1 MSLTR
6 RHLITAASVLALPGA
21 AWARGIEDLLGEF
34 GTAADPL
41 VIFERD
47 GQLMVMGQGLTP
59 VGLQTL
65 KGRQFRAGPA
75 GPTLSLGRNAVRL
88 GETLL
93 PRHDFGAEV
102 QETIHRAV
110 RANPEALRA
119 AALAAT
125 PPVEPTPHRP
135 SDLVEIV
142 ALDPSIRLDIRYA
155 GSNNFM
161 GIPIYERAAAWL
173 QRPAAEALVR
183 VQAALKPQGY
193 GLLIHDAYRPWFA
206 TWMFWEATPET
217 SHEFVADPAKGS
229 RHNRGC
235 AVDLT
240 LVDLAT
246 GKAVTMP
253 SRYDEM
259 SPRAYGTYLGG
270 TTRQRALRD
279 LLGRHMTAEGFEVLP
294 EEWWHFDYRDWAQYG
309 IGQSTFTQLAE
320 TR

>member
-1 MSLTR
+1 MTLSR
-6 RHLITAASVLALPGA
+6 RHLLLATPALALPA
-21 AWARGIEDLLGEF
+21 TAWARSPDALLGEF

-41 VIFERD
+41 VIFERA
-47 GQLMVMGQGLTP
+47 GQLMVMGQGLSPTVLIP
-59 VGLQTL
+59 MR
-65 KGRQFRAGPA
+65 GRQYRAGA
-75 GPTLSLGRNAVRL
+75 QGPVLTLGRHAVRL

-93 PRHDFGAEV
+93 QRHDFGAEV
-102 QETIHRAV
+102 EATIHRAV

-125 PPVEPTPHRP
+125 APLEATPRRA

-142 ALDPSIRLDIRYA
+142 ALDPTIRLDIRYA

-173 QRPAAEALVR
+173 QRPAAEAVVR

-246 GKAVTMP
+246 GKPVTMP
-253 SRYDEM
+253 GRYDEI
-259 SPRAYGTYLGG
+259 SARSYGTYIGG
-270 TTRQRALRD
+270 TTRQRTLRD
-279 LLGRHMTAEGFEVLP
+279 LLARHMTAEGFEVLP
-294 EEWWHFDYRDWAQYG
+294 EEWWHFDYRDWSEYG